1 MAGFKFDVPYQRKV
15 IQLLFQDYDFLRTS
29 CRLIQPDNFESDTL
43 VWFFRAIRD
52 YFLDYEKRPTKSV
65 LVNEV
70 KKALAKGDLEKS
82 DIKEVKA
89 LLAILKNRIK
99 DKDYLVDEVFTFVRH
114 QKLKQAIIESIPL
127 LKQDEFDEI
136 EGLIGEA
143 FKISKQ
149 RMGVGV
155 QYFRDY
161 QERTV
166 RQLKDVIPIPTG
178 IAQLDRFI
186 RRGGLCPKELGLW
199 MAAPSVGKSQALVH
213 CGKMALA
220 RRKRVV
226 HYTLEMSADM
236 IAERYDM
243 SWSGVRLID
252 DNADLG
258 KMFKRLGKLGKSFGN
273 SLIIKEFPTGQA
285 SVEDLKE
292 HLAVLE
298 DDLDFVPHMLV
309 VDYGDIMAPSRQ
321 YKEKRF
327 EVGSVFEDLRAL
339 AVQRNIPV
347 WSGKQ
352 ANREALSKAVV
363 TMKEISESFE
373 PCKIADLI
381 IALCQTAAEK
391 EDDEMRLFFAKN
403 RNQKSGISVPIQTGF
418 DRGQFVVKN

>member
-1 MAGFKFDVPYQRKV
+1 MAGFKFDEAYQKKV

-29 CRLIQPDNFESDTL
+29 CRLIQPENFESNVL
-43 VWFFRAIRD
+43 AWFFRAIRD
-52 YFLDYEKRPTKSV
+52 YFLDYETRPTKSA

-70 KKALAKGDLEKS
+70 KKAIAKGQLEKS
-82 DIKEVKA
+82 DTKEVKE
-89 LLAILKNRIK
+89 ILSKLTARVK
-99 DKDYLVDEVFTFVRH
+99 DRDYLVDEVFSFVRH
-114 QKLKQAIIESIPL
+114 QKLKQSIIESIPL
-127 LKQDEFDEI
+127 LEQEEYGEVEK
-136 EGLIGEA
+136 LIGEA
-143 FKISKQ
+143 FKISKD

-155 QYFRDY
+155 QYFEDFR
-161 QERTV
+161 ERTV
-166 RQLKDVIPIPTG
+166 RQLKDISGIPTG
-178 IAQLDRFI
+178 IPDLDKHI

-199 MAAPSVGKSQALVH
+199 MAAPSVGKSQALIH

-220 RRKRVV
+220 RRKKVA
-226 HYTLEMSADM
+226 HYTLEMSADL

-258 KMFKRLGKLGKSFGN
+258 KLFKRLGKLGKAYGN

-285 SVEDLKE
+285 SVADIKE
-292 HLAVLE
+292 HLAILQ
-298 DDLDFVPHMLV
+298 DDLDFSPDLIV
-309 VDYGDIMAPSRQ
+309 VDYGDIMAPSRK
-321 YKEKRF
+321 YEEKRF

-339 AVQRNIPV
+339 AVQRDIPI

-373 PCKIADLI
+373 PCKIADVI
-381 IALCQTAAEK
+381 IALCQTVAEK

-403 RNQKSGISVPIQTGF
+403 RNQKSGIAIPIHTGF